1 MKKDLRCAICEEGNL
16 LEKVVKN
23 RVDYKGETADLDL
36 YFSVCNCCG
45 SEQANA
51 QQVRTNK
58 RQIVAFKK
66 RVNGLLTGSE
76 VKSVREKLGLK
87 QSDASKIFG
96 GGPVAFSKYESDDVT
111 QSEAMDKLLRV
122 AAEVPG
128 TFDYLAKCAQVHVND
143 RRINANNASLR

>member
-1 MKKDLRCAICEEGNL
+1 MKRDLRCPICEEGNL
-16 LEKVVKN
+16 LERIGKN

-36 YFSVCNCCG
+36 YFSVCSCCG

-58 RQIVAFKK
+58 RQMVAFKK
-66 RVNGLLTGSE
+66 RVNGLLAGSE
-76 VKSVREKLGLK
+76 VKSVRERLELK
-87 QSDASKIFG
+87 QSDAAKIFG

-128 TFDYLAKCAQVHVND
+128 AFDYLAKCAQIHADVY
-143 RRINANNASLR
+143 